1 MKKFKFRLENVL
13 ELRTKTLE
21 DRQLEMAA
29 IQARLND
36 ANNKLDSLEQSR
48 LQAKRDLENILGA
61 GENIEFI
68 RVKNYQDYIAKL
80 DDDISIQHKVIA
92 DIENE
97 LELKQEEVREALKA
111 KKMLEKLKEKE
122 YKAFLKDF
130 EQREA
135 KELDDIALTRYR
147 GPGV

>member
-36 ANNKLDSLEQSR
+36 ANNQLDSLEQSR

-97 LELKQEEVREALKA
+97 LELKQEEVREALKS

>member
-135 KELDDIALTRYR
+135 K
-147 GPGV
+147 

>member
-135 KELDDIALTRYR
+135 QDLDVIAVTRYR
-147 GPGV
+147 GLGV

>member
-48 LQAKRDLENILGA
+48 LQAKGDLENILGA

>member
-13 ELRTKTLE
+13 ELRRKTLE
-21 DRQLEMAA
+21 DKQLEMAA
-29 IQARLND
+29 IQTKLND
-36 ANNKLDSLEQSR
+36 ANNKLNCLEKTK
-48 LQAKRDLENILGA
+48 LQAKNDLENILGA

-68 RVKNYQDYIAKL
+68 KIKNYQDYIVKV

-122 YKAFLKDF
+122 YKVFLKDF
-130 EQREA
+130 EQRES

>member
-1 MKKFKFRLENVL
+1 MKKFKSRLENVL

>member
-29 IQARLND
+29 IQARLNE
-36 ANNKLDSLEQSR
+36 ANNKLVSLEQSR
-48 LQAKRDLENILGA
+48 LQTKGDLENILGA

-130 EQREA
+130 EQRES

>member
-1 MKKFKFRLENVL
+1 
-13 ELRTKTLE
+13 
-21 DRQLEMAA
+21 MAA
-29 IQARLND
+29 IQVRLND

>member
-13 ELRTKTLE
+13 ELRRKTLE

-48 LQAKRDLENILGA
+48 LQAKGDLENILGA

>member
-1 MKKFKFRLENVL
+1 M
-13 ELRTKTLE
+13 
-21 DRQLEMAA
+21 
-29 IQARLND
+29 
-36 ANNKLDSLEQSR
+36 
-48 LQAKRDLENILGA
+48 
-61 GENIEFI
+61 
-68 RVKNYQDYIAKL
+68 
-80 DDDISIQHKVIA
+80 IA

>member
-36 ANNKLDSLEQSR
+36 ANNKLVSLEQSR

>member
-13 ELRTKTLE
+13 ELRRKTLE

>member
-29 IQARLND
+29 IQVRLNE

-48 LQAKRDLENILGA
+48 LQAKGDLENILGA

-130 EQREA
+130 EQRES

>member
-29 IQARLND
+29 IQVRLNE
-36 ANNKLDSLEQSR
+36 ANNKLISLEQSR
-48 LQAKRDLENILGA
+48 LQAKGDLENILGA

>member
-29 IQARLND
+29 IQVRLNES
-36 ANNKLDSLEQSR
+36 NNKLISLEQSR
-48 LQAKRDLENILGA
+48 LQAKGDLENILGA

>member
-48 LQAKRDLENILGA
+48 LQAKRDLEKILGA

-68 RVKNYQDYIAKL
+68 RVKNYQDYTAKL

>member
-13 ELRTKTLE
+13 ELRIKALE

-29 IQARLND
+29 IQARLNE
-36 ANNKLDSLEQSR
+36 ACEQLEKIEKNKLE
-48 LQAKRDLENILGA
+48 AKEDLEKILEA
-61 GENIEFI
+61 GSDIDFI
-68 RVKNYQDYIAKL
+68 SIKNHQDFIAKL
-80 DDDISIQHKVIA
+80 TDDISIQHKIIA

-97 LELKQEEVREALKA
+97 LEMKQEEVKEALKA

-122 YKAFLKDF
+122 YKTFLKDF

-135 KELDDIALTRYR
+135 KELDDIALTRFR

>member
-29 IQARLND
+29 IQARLNE

>member
-29 IQARLND
+29 IQVRLND

-111 KKMLEKLKEKE
+111 KKMLEKLKENE

>member
-36 ANNKLDSLEQSR
+36 ANNQLDSLEQSR

>member
-61 GENIEFI
+61 GENIEFSM
-68 RVKNYQDYIAKL
+68 VKNYQDYIANI

>member
-29 IQARLND
+29 IQVRLND

>member
-13 ELRTKTLE
+13 ELRIKALE
-21 DRQLEMAA
+21 DKQLEMAA
-29 IQARLND
+29 IQTRLND
-36 ANNKLDSLEQSR
+36 ANNVLNSLEQSK

-68 RVKNYQDYIAKL
+68 RIKNYQDYIVKL

-122 YKAFLKDF
+122 YNAFLKDF
-130 EQREA
+130 EQRES

>member
-147 GPGV
+147 GSGV

>member
-29 IQARLND
+29 IQVRLNE

-48 LQAKRDLENILGA
+48 LQAKGDLENILGA